1 MKRISALL
9 AVLCMMVLW
18 VFPAG
23 AASYENAN
31 SWRYSGG
38 QPLPSPINEWG
49 SDLDEEEEEPKPF
62 HPGATL
68 VGIDVS
74 HHQGKIDW
82 AAVAADGI
90 KFAILRC
97 GYGENL
103 PEQDDRYFEYNAAEC
118 QRLGIPYGV
127 YLYSYA
133 TDAARA
139 ELEADHVL
147 RLIKG
152 KSLSYPVYFD
162 MEDNSVIG
170 CDYAAIATAFCNK
183 ISAAGYPVGV
193 YANRYWWTN
202 YLTDPIFNT
211 WHRWVAQYGPTC
223 TVEGSYQIWQYT
235 SSGTVS
241 GIEGNVDMN
250 FQISYPKDH
259 GPCSVS
265 HDCEPS
271 YVAPTCI
278 DFGYTVYT
286 CKVCGTSFIDD
297 YEEPIGH
304 AEPHENTTWIGD
316 FRDHWYLCDTCGGVV
331 GTEPHNFEDEVNSP
345 CTVCG
350 YRQDLLPGDLNDDD
364 TVDDRD
370 VSLLLWHTLFPESF
384 EILGEGDCN
393 GDGQIDDAD
402 VAYLLW
408 HTLFPEQYPL

>member
-23 AASYENAN
+23 AVSFENAN

-139 ELEADHVL
+139 ELEADHVPPGQSWRRTMCCGSSRARAYPTPSISTWRITL
-147 RLIKG
+147 SSAVTTQPSPPPSAIRL
-152 KSLSYPVYFD
+152 LLPVIPWAC
-162 MEDNSVIG
+162 MPTG
-170 CDYAAIATAFCNK
+170 T
-183 ISAAGYPVGV
+183 G
-193 YANRYWWTN
+193 
-202 YLTDPIFNT
+202 
-211 WHRWVAQYGPTC
+211 GPT
-223 TVEGSYQIWQYT
+223 I
-235 SSGTVS
+235 
-241 GIEGNVDMN
+241 
-250 FQISYPKDH
+250 
-259 GPCSVS
+259 
-265 HDCEPS
+265 
-271 YVAPTCI
+271 
-278 DFGYTVYT
+278 
-286 CKVCGTSFIDD
+286 
-297 YEEPIGH
+297 
-304 AEPHENTTWIGD
+304 
-316 FRDHWYLCDTCGGVV
+316 
-331 GTEPHNFEDEVNSP
+331 
-345 CTVCG
+345 
-350 YRQDLLPGDLNDDD
+350 
-364 TVDDRD
+364 
-370 VSLLLWHTLFPESF
+370 
-384 EILGEGDCN
+384 
-393 GDGQIDDAD
+393 
-402 VAYLLW
+402 
-408 HTLFPEQYPL
+408 